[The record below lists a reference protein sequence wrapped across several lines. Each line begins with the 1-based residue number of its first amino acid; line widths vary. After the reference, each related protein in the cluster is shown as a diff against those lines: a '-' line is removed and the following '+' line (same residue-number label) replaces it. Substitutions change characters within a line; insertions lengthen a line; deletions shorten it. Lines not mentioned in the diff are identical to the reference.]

1 MMSCVVFDFDGTLV
15 DSNHIKRQT
24 FYDIVR
30 PYDPEGASVTQVLQ
44 QFSEK
49 DRYGIFEEVIGILA
63 NQDTL
68 PSDSDPKILKAQF
81 AQSYTVQCERAIAEC
96 EEVPGASQALDWLVS
111 QSIPLFINS
120 RTPTNTLQNL
130 LSARKLSHFFQ
141 GVYGAP
147 SSKTQNL
154 RLIQTVGGWNFQD
167 MIFVGDSEDD
177 QEAAQEVG
185 CQFIGVVLPQQRR
198 FTSRPNIRVND
209 LHQLRHQL
217 NLIREHA
224 VQGNIVQ

>member
-24 FYDIVR
+24 FYDIIR

-44 QFSEK
+44 QFPGK

-63 NQDTL
+63 NQNSL
-68 PSDSDPKILKAQF
+68 PSDSDLNILKDQF

-96 EEVPGASQALDWLVS
+96 EEVPGASQVLDWLTS

-120 RTPTNTLQNL
+120 RTPKNTLQNL

-147 SSKTQNL
+147 SSKTHNL
-154 RLIQTVGGWNFQD
+154 RLIQTVGDWNFQD

-177 QEAAQEVG
+177 QEAAREVG
-185 CQFIGVVLPQQRR
+185 CQFIGLVHKDDTR
-198 FTSRPNIRVND
+198 FHQSPNIRISD
-209 LHQLRHQL
+209 LYQLKNPL
-217 NLIREHA
+217 KKMSTLP
-224 VQGNIVQ
+224 